1 MQTNVRKSIATSKA
15 AEAEIEIEKINIR
28 NSELKRER
36 ENMGKSDNIGGRPA
50 GMPGRMRGIPGLE
63 DQDRADNAWRTL
75 GRLSGYFLREKLLIV
90 AVFTVVLVATICSI

>member
-1 MQTNVRKSIATSKA
+1 MKA
-15 AEAEIEIEKINIR
+15 
-28 NSELKRER
+28 ELKRER

-90 AVFTVVLVATICSI
+90 AFQLSHPLFCTILGAMRTSLKGMGSHSEG